1 MRCAVPGRRMT
12 RSRRE
17 TASSAGVQAGLRRH
31 LAPAAM
37 TLSLAVRNLL
47 RNRRRSLATLLALAI
62 GCASVLLFGGFIADI
77 RLGMVTGF
85 VQNGGHFQVQHKDF
99 YLYGSGNP
107 TGYGITGYERV
118 AEAIR
123 RDPQLEDAV
132 RVVSPVLQFGGIA
145 GNYDAGVSRTVVG
158 LGFVADDVSRMREWN
173 EYALRTTAQPNRLQ
187 GAPEDAAVV
196 GVGLARV
203 LLLCE
208 PLQVRNCPT
217 PESASVG
224 GGGPALP
231 DDIAAL
237 AAGESPAVRP
247 SGGARIELLAGQA
260 RGTPNVAALN
270 VLAAE
275 DQGFKE
281 FDEVTVLLQFEQA
294 QKLVYGRAEPQATA
308 LMVQLHRSADL
319 PWAMER
325 TREVLA
331 DVAPGAPLAV
341 HDFAT
346 LNPYF
351 AQTMQLFDTIFG
363 FIFVLIGGIVLFT
376 VGNTMTAAVVERT
389 AEIGTVRAV
398 GLRQSGVRRLFLV
411 EGVLLG
417 CAGALTGVVAALA
430 LSGTANRLGLEWL
443 PPGSSTTL
451 PLTIRVWGETAMIV
465 GSTLG
470 LVAVAA
476 LSAWL
481 PAWRAARL
489 NIVDALRHA

>member
-1 MRCAVPGRRMT
+1 MPPTTSSGRTT
-12 RSRRE
+12 RAPLDAGHSAGA
-17 TASSAGVQAGLRRH
+17 ASSLRRH
-31 LAPAAM
+31 LASAAM
-37 TLSLAVRNLL
+37 TLSLALRNLL

-62 GCASVLLFGGFIADI
+62 GAASVLIFGGFVADI

-85 VQNGGHFQVQHKDF
+85 VQNSGHFQVQHKDF

-107 TGYGITGYERV
+107 TGYGISQYARI

-123 RDPQLEDAV
+123 RDPELKDSV
-132 RVVSPVLQFGGIA
+132 TVVSPMLQFGGVA

-158 LGFVADDVSRMREWN
+158 VGYVAGDVSRMREWN
-173 EYALRTTAQPNRLQ
+173 EFSLPPIARPNRLD
-187 GAPEDAAVV
+187 GAAEDAAVV
-196 GVGLARV
+196 GIGLARV

-208 PLQVRNCPT
+208 PLRVSNCPK
-217 PESASVG
+217 PETASAG
-224 GGGPALP
+224 AGPALP

-237 AAGESPAVRP
+237 AAGEQ
-247 SGGARIELLAGQA
+247 GASERAPGTRIELLAGQA
-260 RGTPNVAALN
+260 RGAPNVAALN
-270 VLAAE
+270 VVAAE

-281 FDEVTVLLQFEQA
+281 FDEITVLLQFEQA

-308 LMVQLHRSADL
+308 LMVQLHRTADL

-325 TREVLA
+325 TRALLA
-331 DVAPGAPLAV
+331 DVVPGAPLAV
-341 HDFAT
+341 LDFAT
-346 LNPYF
+346 LNPYYT
-351 AQTMQLFDTIFG
+351 QTVQLFDTIFG

-376 VGNTMTAAVVERT
+376 VSNTMTAAVVERT

-398 GLRQSGVRRLFLV
+398 GLRQGGVRRLFLA

-417 CAGALTGVVAALA
+417 CVGAITGAVAALVI
-430 LSGTANRLGLEWL
+430 SGIVNRLGLEWL
-443 PPGSSTTL
+443 PPASSTTL
-451 PLTIRVWGETAMIV
+451 PLTIRVWGEPGMII

-476 LSAWL
+476 LSAWW